1 VNHHF
6 EQLVAE
12 MSRPQFYPHQPPSIE
27 VIQTHISVIFIAG
40 ESVYKI
46 KKPLNFGFLDFTT
59 LEKRRHY
66 CHREV
71 ALNSRFSENIYRGVV
86 SVYLNDG
93 AFALEGPGE
102 EVEAA
107 VLMRKIP
114 HDRIMINMLHGGHI
128 SPEMLDRLADRI
140 VYFHSNAESNPKIS
154 SYGSL
159 PVIQQNL
166 RENFQQT
173 EPFIGR
179 TLSKQAHGKIARL
192 SYRFMKSHAGLLAQ
206 RCARGFIR
214 DCHGDLH
221 LDHVVFLDEIMLFDC
236 IEFNDRFRFGDT
248 ASDLGFLLMDLDFK
262 AYPSFSQRIQERY
275 IEASGDRD
283 TRELLPFYKSYRAF
297 VRGKVHSFVLE
308 ESEIAPHEKHAHAAH
323 AVDYFKL
330 SLMYLE
336 EPPPPALIIMSG
348 FTGSGKSYLAERL
361 GQRLGVD
368 PIRSDVVRKQLHQVE
383 LDERRLDNYQTGIY
397 TPFATERTYDRML
410 ADASRKLTIGKT
422 AIIDAS
428 FLKLE
433 HRRRA
438 TQNADSHK
446 ALFVILHCEAPAD
459 LIRQRLEER
468 MIKRTDPSDG
478 RWEIYQE
485 QLREFDAVSPQE
497 SKHFYVWNSGKNPND
512 FLDAVVRDLMFF
524 RVSGEGEKY

>member
-1 VNHHF
+1 MNHFF

-12 MSRPQFYPHQPPSIE
+12 MSRPRFYPDQPPSIE

-71 ALNSRFSENIYRGVV
+71 ELNSRFSENIYQGVV
-86 SVYLNDG
+86 SIYLSNG
-93 AFALEGPGE
+93 AFALNGPGE
-102 EVEAA
+102 EIEIA

-114 HDRIMINMLHGGHI
+114 HDRIMINMLHEGII

-140 VYFHSNAESNPKIS
+140 VYFHSKAMSNQEIS

-159 PVIQQNL
+159 PVIHQNL

-179 TLSKQAHGKIARL
+179 TLSMHVYGEIARL
-192 SYRFMKSHAGLLAQ
+192 SYNFMKSYAVLFSQ
-206 RCARGFIR
+206 RCSNGFIR

-262 AYPSFSQRIQERY
+262 AYPGFSQRIQERY

-283 TRELLPFYKSYRAF
+283 MRELLPFYKSYRAF
-297 VRGKVHSFVLE
+297 VRGKVHSFALDE
-308 ESEIAPHEKHAHAAH
+308 PEIASHEKNVHAAH

-330 SLMYLE
+330 SLAYLE
-336 EPPPPALIIMSG
+336 EPPPPALIITYG

-361 GQRLGVD
+361 GQRLGVV
-368 PIRSDVVRKQLHQVE
+368 PERSDVVRKQLHQVG
-383 LDERRLDNYQTGIY
+383 LDEHRLDNYQAGIY
-397 TPFATERTYDRML
+397 TPIATEETYDSIL
-410 ADASRKLTIGKT
+410 SHAADELTIGKT

-428 FLKLE
+428 FLKFE

-438 TQNADSHK
+438 ACMADSHN
-446 ALFVILHCEAPAD
+446 ARFVILQCEAPVH

-468 MIKRTDPSDG
+468 TRKQGDPSDG

-485 QLREFDAVSPQE
+485 QLRSFDPVSRQE
-497 SKHFYVWNSGKNPND
+497 SKHLYVWNSGNNPNN
-512 FLDAVVRDLMFF
+512 FLDSVVRDLMFF
-524 RVSGEGEKY
+524 RVSGQGEQS